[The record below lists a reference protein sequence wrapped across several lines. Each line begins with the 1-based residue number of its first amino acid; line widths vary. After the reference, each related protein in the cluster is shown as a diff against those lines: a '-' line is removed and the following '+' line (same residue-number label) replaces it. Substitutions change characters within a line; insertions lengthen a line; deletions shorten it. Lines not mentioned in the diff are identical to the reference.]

1 MNSLNYGV
9 QMGNQANLNRKKS
22 SKAQKVVSNS
32 PSFGM
37 KMNNRQVSQKDTVS
51 FWAPFFDDLWE
62 FTQDVAGF
70 CGKVVGT
77 PMGWISNEIHEG
89 VKSIIDE
96 PSTPREREARQI
108 VNTYTTGNAVC
119 ALTVGQITGLDAI
132 PLSAAQTKMVREIG
146 EDAYNLSERELEELG
161 KEVKV
166 DICAKVGAGI
176 GGGTMMAVDYAA
188 KKAGESAAAAVA
200 TEIVGAIPL
209 FGPIVKSG
217 TASTLTKIL
226 GEDTI
231 KACKKIVRKRN

>member
-1 MNSLNYGV
+1 MK
-9 QMGNQANLNRKKS
+9 QQ
-22 SKAQKVVSNS
+22 

-37 KMNNRQVSQKDTVS
+37 KMNNRQVSQKDNVS
-51 FWAPFFDDLWE
+51 FGVPFFDDLWV

-77 PMGWISNEIHEG
+77 PIGWISNEIHEG

-146 EDAYNLSERELEELG
+146 EDAYNLSERELDELG

-188 KKAGESAAAAVA
+188 KK
-200 TEIVGAIPL
+200 L
-209 FGPIVKSG
+209 VKV
-217 TASTLTKIL
+217 LLQLLQQKLL
-226 GEDTI
+226 GQFP
-231 KACKKIVRKRN
+231 CLVQLLNRVQLVH

>member
-1 MNSLNYGV
+1 
-9 QMGNQANLNRKKS
+9 
-22 SKAQKVVSNS
+22 
-32 PSFGM
+32 
-37 KMNNRQVSQKDTVS
+37 
-51 FWAPFFDDLWE
+51 
-62 FTQDVAGF
+62 
-70 CGKVVGT
+70 
-77 PMGWISNEIHEG
+77 
-89 VKSIIDE
+89 
-96 PSTPREREARQI
+96 
-108 VNTYTTGNAVC
+108 
-119 ALTVGQITGLDAI
+119 
-132 PLSAAQTKMVREIG
+132 MVREIG

-188 KKAGESAAAAVA
+188 KKAGESAAAAAV

>member
-1 MNSLNYGV
+1 M
-9 QMGNQANLNRKKS
+9 
-22 SKAQKVVSNS
+22 
-32 PSFGM
+32 
-37 KMNNRQVSQKDTVS
+37 
-51 FWAPFFDDLWE
+51 PFFDDLWV

-77 PMGWISNEIHEG
+77 PIGWISNEIHEG

-146 EDAYNLSERELEELG
+146 EDAYNLSERELDELG

-188 KKAGESAAAAVA
+188 KK
-200 TEIVGAIPL
+200 L
-209 FGPIVKSG
+209 VKV
-217 TASTLTKIL
+217 LLQLLQQKLL
-226 GEDTI
+226 GQFP
-231 KACKKIVRKRN
+231 CLVQLLNRVQLVH

>member
-1 MNSLNYGV
+1 MRVNAVNYEV
-9 QMGNQANLNRKKS
+9 TNKQKKNVAS
-22 SKAQKVVSNS
+22 RAKKGMKQQ

-37 KMNNRQVSQKDTVS
+37 KMNNQHTAQKDTVS
-51 FWAPFFDDLWE
+51 FGVPFFNDLWE

-77 PMGWISNEIHEG
+77 PIGWISNEIHEG

>member
-1 MNSLNYGV
+1 MNH
-9 QMGNQANLNRKKS
+9 MT
-22 SKAQKVVSNS
+22 
-32 PSFGM
+32 SFGM
-37 KMNNRQVSQKDTVS
+37 KMNNQAMNQKDKVG
-51 FWAPFFDDLWE
+51 FGGPFFSDLWD

-77 PMGWISNEIHEG
+77 PIGWISNEIHEG

-119 ALTVGQITGLDAI
+119 ALTVGQVTGLDAI
-132 PLSAAQTKMVREIG
+132 PITAAQTKMVREIG

-161 KEVKV
+161 KEVRV
-166 DICAKVGAGI
+166 DICAKYGAGI
-176 GGGTMMAVDYAA
+176 GGGTMVAADLAA
-188 KKAGESAAAAVA
+188 KKAGESVIAETANQ
-200 TEIVGAIPL
+200 IVGSIPF

-217 TASTLTKIL
+217 TASSLTKIL